1 MANKIETS
9 QYGINTKKIVG
20 PQQRKK
26 QKSIRS
32 KVILI
37 ILIGG
42 SMGMILGYINK
53 KMSSKVDDKN
63 NHQPQDNPENH
74 YLIQPQD
81 KPQNSYLIQP
91 QDKPQ
96 NSYLIQPQDK
106 PQNSYLIQPQDVISN
121 AIKQQD
127 VVLKGLEPNGT
138 RKNNKNKEIYTYQV
152 NELLPD
158 LILPFTI
165 NEAPLTWLSDYFK
178 NHSLQGQVLVLK
190 ESINKKIKSLF
201 SIHIHDKIHENST
214 NSPGNAT
221 KNFFHWLEALK
232 TIPGDFNPWMDY
244 HRSINGTEDPV
255 MMETSQNDTDIKKI

>member
-74 YLIQPQD
+74 
-81 KPQNSYLIQP
+81 
-91 QDKPQ
+91 
-96 NSYLIQPQDK
+96 YLIQPQDK